1 MAKAEVDLTID
12 DAIARVKLINSMGD
26 NAYICERSGGDLCVL
41 SEHNI
46 RHWENSDAQVI
57 EICKVAR

>member
-26 NAYICERSGGDLCVL
+26 NAYICERSGDNLCVL
-41 SEHNI
+41 SEHTI
-46 RHWENSDAQVI
+46 RYWENRDAQVI
-57 EICKVAR
+57 EICRVAR

>member
-1 MAKAEVDLTID
+1 MAKAEVDLTVD

-26 NAYICERSGGDLCVL
+26 DAYICFVKGALCVL
-41 SEHNI
+41 SEHTVRN
-46 RHWENSDAQVI
+46 WENRNAQVI

>member
-1 MAKAEVDLTID
+1 MAKAEVDLSID

-26 NAYICERSGGDLCVL
+26 TAYICQRSGGTLSVL
-41 SEHNI
+41 SEHTI
-46 RHWENSDAQVI
+46 RYWENRDAQVI

>member
-1 MAKAEVDLTID
+1 MAKAEVDLSID

-26 NAYICERSGGDLCVL
+26 NAYICERPGGNLCVL
-41 SEHNI
+41 SQHNI
-46 RHWENSDAQVI
+46 RHWENRDAQVI

>member
-1 MAKAEVDLTID
+1 MSVD

-26 NAYICERSGGDLCVL
+26 DAYICERASGALCVL
-41 SEHNI
+41 SEHTV
-46 RHWENSDAQVI
+46 RHWENRNAQVI

>member
-1 MAKAEVDLTID
+1 MAKAEVDLSID

-26 NAYICERSGGDLCVL
+26 NAYICERVNGALCVL
-41 SEHNI
+41 SEHTI
-46 RHWENSDAQVI
+46 RYWENRDAQVI

>member
-1 MAKAEVDLTID
+1 MAEGGFAMSVD

-26 NAYICERSGGDLCVL
+26 DAYICERASGALCVL
-41 SEHNI
+41 SEHTV
-46 RHWENSDAQVI
+46 RHWENRDAQVI

>member
-1 MAKAEVDLTID
+1 MAKAEVDLSVD
-12 DAIARVKLINSMGD
+12 DAIERVKLINSMGD
-26 NAYICERSGGDLCVL
+26 TAYICQRSGGTLSVL

-46 RHWENSDAQVI
+46 RHWENRDAQVI

>member
-1 MAKAEVDLTID
+1 MAKAEVDLTVD

-26 NAYICERSGGDLCVL
+26 NAYICERGSAICVL
-41 SEHNI
+41 SEHTV
-46 RHWENSDAQVI
+46 RSWENRNAQVI